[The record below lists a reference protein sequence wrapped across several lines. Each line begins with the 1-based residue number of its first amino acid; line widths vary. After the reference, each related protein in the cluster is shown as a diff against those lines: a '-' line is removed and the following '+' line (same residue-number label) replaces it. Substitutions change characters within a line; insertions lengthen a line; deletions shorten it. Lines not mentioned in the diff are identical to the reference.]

1 MRKIIL
7 FIIISFFVLGC
18 DNLMNTPTKKVE
30 EFFNKYQT
38 IDNKVVE
45 QLNYTIDNDYE
56 LTSEQKEK
64 YKNIMKKQYND
75 LVYTIKEETVDGNSA
90 AVKVEI
96 EVYDYN
102 KSIIEANNYL
112 QNNQEEFLNEDGTV
126 NKEKFVDKKLEL
138 MSKNTDRVKYTLNL
152 SLIKNND
159 VWKMNDITEIDRQK
173 IHGIYNY

>member
-7 FIIISFFVLGC
+7 IIIISFFVLGC

-90 AVKVEI
+90 AVKVVI